1 MFQENQYVEFKSLWR
16 DEYLKYLSGFANS
29 DGGKLIIGITDD
41 RKPIEVKY
49 IHKLLDEIPNK
60 SKNLLGIIPSVKLE
74 KNGNIDVLAIEVGKS
89 YAPISYEGNFYIRS
103 GSSLFQLKGKD
114 LNEFLISHSGKT
126 WEDYTE
132 ENATISDLD
141 VSTINEFKSLAVER
155 FPLAEQEKNNFKL
168 LEKLNLVE
176 NKKLKRAALLLFG
189 KNPKKF
195 FPGAFIK
202 IGKFVSDTDIISSD
216 DIEGNLFQQVNKAM
230 EVLKNKYLVSNI
242 KFDGIYRKEEL
253 EYPIDA
259 LREIILNA
267 VIHKDYLGVHTQI
280 KIYLDKFSVWN
291 EGGLPKEISIS
302 DLSKDHASRPRNN
315 RIADVFFKAGLV
327 ETWGRGTIK
336 IINEC
341 LKAQFP
347 QPTFSEKQN
356 GFSVTILKDI
366 YTEEYIRKLGLNER
380 QIKSF
385 SFLKQNGK
393 ITNSDYQKI
402 NNTSKPTATR
412 DLKEMVLHNILYQ
425 KGTKGSSIY
434 YVLKLVGS

>member
-1 MFQENQYVEFKSLWR
+1 MLQENQYVEFKSSWR

-29 DGGKLIIGITDD
+29 DGGKLIIGIADD
-41 RKPIEVKY
+41 GKPIEVKY
-49 IHKLLDEIPNK
+49 INKLLDEIPNK

-74 KNGNIDVLAIEVGKS
+74 KRGNVDVLVIEVGKS

-114 LNEFLISHSGKT
+114 LNEFLISRSGKT

-132 ENATISDLD
+132 ENAKISDLD
-141 VSTINEFKSLAVER
+141 VPTINEFKSLSVQR

-216 DIEGNLFQQVNKAM
+216 DIEGNLFQQVNKAI
-230 EVLKNKYLVSNI
+230 EVLKNKYLVSKI

-267 VIHKDYLGVHTQI
+267 VIHKDYLGAHTQI
-280 KIYLDKFSVWN
+280 KVYPDKLYVWN

-302 DLSKDHASRPRNN
+302 DLSKDHPSRPRNN
-315 RIADVFFKAGLV
+315 RIADIFFKAGLV

-341 LKAQFP
+341 LKAQLP
-347 QPTFSEKQN
+347 HPTFLEKQN

-366 YTEEYIRKLGLNER
+366 YTEEYISTLGLNKR
-380 QIKSF
+380 QANALAYLIK
-385 SFLKQNGK
+385 N
-393 ITNSDYQKI
+393 NSI
-402 NNTSKPTATR
+402 NNLLYQEITQSSKATASR
-412 DLKEMVLHNILYQ
+412 DLNNLVELGIVKQVGKTG
-425 KGTKGSSIY
+425 KGTV
-434 YVLKLVGS
+434 YVLNYRK